1 MTDSLKMRGIE
12 SFKHCTK
19 NYITI
24 SLYFLATNSKD
35 KIILA
40 SITRELHIVNELRAN
55 VLIDTDIIESK
66 EIVLD
71 IAKQKTYIIS
81 CDATISINAKQ
92 RDQFI

>member
-1 MTDSLKMRGIE
+1 MIDSLKMRDIK

-92 RDQFI
+92 RD